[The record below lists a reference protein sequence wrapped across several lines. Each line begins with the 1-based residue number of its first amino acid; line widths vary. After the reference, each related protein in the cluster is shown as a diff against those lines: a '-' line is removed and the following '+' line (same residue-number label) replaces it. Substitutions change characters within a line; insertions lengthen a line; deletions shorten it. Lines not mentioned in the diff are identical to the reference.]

1 MVLRYVF
8 FCKFVLVS
16 TNILN
21 KHYMIISH
29 IRKNINGFEMQSNK
43 SHSEGVASLAEQFAE
58 TIGFGKWAW
67 VMGMLH
73 DKGKEQDTFQ
83 THIKRSAGVED
94 GEPGKVEHAYVGAL
108 LAEKQYPITFPFLS
122 WAIMCHHT
130 GLYDYSYF
138 EKKMKEMQIPNGI
151 SCSEF
156 NSVLTSPSLYQKL
169 LDGGK
174 KDFYCWN
181 HLQRVLFS
189 CLVDAD
195 YLDTETFM
203 KPESSRLRG
212 SHTPLTDLLLLL
224 RKKLSSFHSDTP
236 VNVIRE
242 EILDQCVGESEC
254 EKGFYSMTVP
264 TGGGKTLTSIAWAL
278 RHAIHNG
285 QQRIIVAIPYT
296 SIIVQTAQI
305 FRDIFGDENVL
316 EHHSNVDIKFD
327 ESDEKNQKLKLATE
341 NWDYPIIVTTN
352 VQLFESLYSN
362 RTSHCRKLHN
372 ICNSVII
379 LDEVQTLQTDFLQPI
394 IDVLKAYNKC
404 FNTSVL
410 FTTASMPVLSKDAI
424 RINGLDGIDS
434 IHELIPEKMNLQ
446 SRLKRV
452 DIEFDQSSC
461 GYDEIADRLSREKRV
476 LCIVNTRRDAREIF
490 TRLPK
495 EGVKIHLSRMMCPA
509 HVMAKIKEIRE
520 ALENDKCDIIRVV
533 STQLIEAG
541 VDIDF
546 PCVYRQMAGLDSILQ
561 AAGRCNREG
570 KLSKGMTHVFKIKGR
585 KDYGFVCQ
593 TRQATENVV
602 TDDYQST
609 KAMSDYFNQLYS
621 RVVTFDK
628 KRIGE
633 ELNNP
638 REMMFETASDL
649 FQLIEDN
656 GVNVIV
662 NYGNALQLITKLKE
676 EGPSYLLMKKLNQ
689 YTVNVRE
696 KDFKE
701 LFAEGS
707 IKEIIEGV
715 FYLNNP
721 SQYKDD
727 IGITME
733 NTWLEETL
741 IK

>member
-1 MVLRYVF
+1 M
-8 FCKFVLVS
+8 
-16 TNILN
+16 
-21 KHYMIISH
+21 
-29 IRKNINGFEMQSNK
+29 
-43 SHSEGVASLAEQFAE
+43 
-58 TIGFGKWAW
+58 
-67 VMGMLH
+67 
-73 DKGKEQDTFQ
+73 
-83 THIKRSAGVED
+83 
-94 GEPGKVEHAYVGAL
+94 
-108 LAEKQYPITFPFLS
+108 
-122 WAIMCHHT
+122 
-130 GLYDYSYF
+130 
-138 EKKMKEMQIPNGI
+138 
-151 SCSEF
+151 
-156 NSVLTSPSLYQKL
+156 
-169 LDGGK
+169 
-174 KDFYCWN
+174 
-181 HLQRVLFS
+181 
-189 CLVDAD
+189 
-195 YLDTETFM
+195 
-203 KPESSRLRG
+203 
-212 SHTPLTDLLLLL
+212 
-224 RKKLSSFHSDTP
+224 
-236 VNVIRE
+236 
-242 EILDQCVGESEC
+242 
-254 EKGFYSMTVP
+254 
-264 TGGGKTLTSIAWAL
+264 
-278 RHAIHNG
+278 
-285 QQRIIVAIPYT
+285 
-296 SIIVQTAQI
+296 
-305 FRDIFGDENVL
+305 
-316 EHHSNVDIKFD
+316 
-327 ESDEKNQKLKLATE
+327 
-341 NWDYPIIVTTN
+341 
-352 VQLFESLYSN
+352 
-362 RTSHCRKLHN
+362 
-372 ICNSVII
+372 II

-404 FNTSVL
+404 FNASVL

-490 TRLPK
+490 TRLPE

-520 ALENDKCDIIRVV
+520 ALKNDKCDIIRVV

-593 TRQATENVV
+593 TRQATENVI

-638 REMMFETASDL
+638 LEMMFETASDL

-662 NYGNALQLITKLKE
+662 NYGNALQLIAKLKE

-689 YTVNVRE
+689 YMVNVRE

-707 IKEIIEGV
+707 IEEIIDGM

-721 SQYKDD
+721 SQYIDG

>member
-1 MVLRYVF
+1 
-8 FCKFVLVS
+8 
-16 TNILN
+16 
-21 KHYMIISH
+21 MIISH
-29 IRKNINGFEMQSNK
+29 IRKNANGFEMQSNK
-43 SHSEGVASLAEQFAE
+43 DHSKGVASLAEQFAK

-73 DKGKEQDTFQ
+73 DKGKEQDAFQ
-83 THIKRSAGVED
+83 THIKRAAGVED

-108 LAEKQYPITFPFLS
+108 LAKKQYPITFPFLS

-130 GLYDYSYF
+130 GLYDYTYF
-138 EKKMKEMQIPNGI
+138 EKKMKEMQIPKGI

-156 NSVLTSPSLYQKL
+156 NSVLTFPSLYQKL

-195 YLDTETFM
+195 YLNTETFM

-212 SHTPLTDLLLLL
+212 SHTPLTDLLPLLE
-224 RKKLSSFHSDTP
+224 KKLSSFHSDTP
-236 VNVIRE
+236 VNVIRK

-278 RHAIHNG
+278 HHAIHNG

-296 SIIVQTAQI
+296 SIIVQTAQT

-434 IHELIPEKMNLQ
+434 IQELIPKEMNLQ

-452 DIEFDQSSC
+452 DIEFDKSSC
-461 GYDEIADRLSREKRV
+461 SYDEIAKRLCREKRV

-490 TRLPK
+490 IRLPE

-509 HVMAKIKEIRE
+509 HVMAEIDKIRE
-520 ALENDKCDIIRVV
+520 TLKNDKCDIIRVV

-593 TRQATENVV
+593 TRQATENVI

-638 REMMFETASDL
+638 LEMMFETASDL

-656 GVNVIV
+656 GINVIV
-662 NYGNALQLITKLKE
+662 NYGNALQLIAKLKE

>member
-1 MVLRYVF
+1 
-8 FCKFVLVS
+8 
-16 TNILN
+16 
-21 KHYMIISH
+21 
-29 IRKNINGFEMQSNK
+29 
-43 SHSEGVASLAEQFAE
+43 
-58 TIGFGKWAW
+58 
-67 VMGMLH
+67 
-73 DKGKEQDTFQ
+73 
-83 THIKRSAGVED
+83 
-94 GEPGKVEHAYVGAL
+94 
-108 LAEKQYPITFPFLS
+108 
-122 WAIMCHHT
+122 
-130 GLYDYSYF
+130 
-138 EKKMKEMQIPNGI
+138 
-151 SCSEF
+151 
-156 NSVLTSPSLYQKL
+156 
-169 LDGGK
+169 
-174 KDFYCWN
+174 
-181 HLQRVLFS
+181 
-189 CLVDAD
+189 
-195 YLDTETFM
+195 
-203 KPESSRLRG
+203 
-212 SHTPLTDLLLLL
+212 
-224 RKKLSSFHSDTP
+224 
-236 VNVIRE
+236 
-242 EILDQCVGESEC
+242 
-254 EKGFYSMTVP
+254 
-264 TGGGKTLTSIAWAL
+264 
-278 RHAIHNG
+278 
-285 QQRIIVAIPYT
+285 
-296 SIIVQTAQI
+296 VQTAQT

-404 FNTSVL
+404 FNTSIL

-434 IHELIPEKMNLQ
+434 IHELIPENMNLQ

-490 TRLPK
+490 TRIPE

-520 ALENDKCDIIRVV
+520 ALKNDKCDIIRVV

-593 TRQATENVV
+593 TRQATENVI

-662 NYGNALQLITKLKE
+662 NYGNALQLIAKLKE

-707 IKEIIEGV
+707 IEEIIDGM

-721 SQYKDD
+721 SQYIDG